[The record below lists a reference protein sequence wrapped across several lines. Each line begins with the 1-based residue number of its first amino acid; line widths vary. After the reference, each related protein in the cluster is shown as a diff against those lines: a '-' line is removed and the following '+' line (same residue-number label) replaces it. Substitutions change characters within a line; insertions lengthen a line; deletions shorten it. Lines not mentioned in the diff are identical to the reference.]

1 MNVRATLEIPIF
13 PLGTVLYPE
22 GLLPLR
28 IFEQRYLDMTKICIR
43 DDAPF
48 GVCLIREG
56 TEAGAPAVPYAIG
69 CTARIAQWDMP
80 HLGLFHLVTH
90 GERVLRILEQWT
102 TKSGLVQAQVELDG
116 PSPALPLPPE
126 YSGLAELLQKIIT
139 KVGQERFVA
148 PSRLDDAAWVAYR
161 LAEVLPLETGTKQRL
176 LEARNP
182 LAALS
187 QLKVFLE
194 SRQVV
199 L

>member
-69 CTARIAQWDMP
+69 CTDVCYAGWWKQY
-80 HLGLFHLVTH
+80 
-90 GERVLRILEQWT
+90 
-102 TKSGLVQAQVELDG
+102 K
-116 PSPALPLPPE
+116 
-126 YSGLAELLQKIIT
+126 
-139 KVGQERFVA
+139 A
-148 PSRLDDAAWVAYR
+148 PKA
-161 LAEVLPLETGTKQRL
+161 
-176 LEARNP
+176 
-182 LAALS
+182 
-187 QLKVFLE
+187 VFPYTE
-194 SRQVV
+194 
-199 L
+199 

>member
-1 MNVRATLEIPIF
+1 MNVRATLELPIF
-13 PLGTVLYPE
+13 PLGTVLYPG

-28 IFEQRYLDMTKICIR
+28 IFEQRYLDMTKVCIR

-48 GVCLIREG
+48 GVCLIREV
-56 TEAGAPAVPYAIG
+56 TEAGAPAIPYAIG

-126 YSGLAELLQKIIT
+126 YGSLAELLQKIIT
-139 KVGQERFVA
+139 KVGQERFIVPA
-148 PSRLDDAAWVAYR
+148 RLDDAAWVAYR
-161 LAEVLPLETGTKQRL
+161 LAEVLPLEIGTKQRM

-187 QLKVFLE
+187 ELKVFLE